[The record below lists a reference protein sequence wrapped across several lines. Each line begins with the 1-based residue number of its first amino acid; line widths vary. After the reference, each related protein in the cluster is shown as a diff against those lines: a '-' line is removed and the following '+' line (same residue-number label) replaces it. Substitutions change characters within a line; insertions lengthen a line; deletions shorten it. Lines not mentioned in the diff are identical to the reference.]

1 VKLALNNVSEE
12 WKVFFQSVLVRDK
25 LPKWDS
31 MWSNLQQEE
40 LRQAMLKSSINSSNN
55 NGSKVVKEEEN
66 VALASKGP
74 SQGHGVKK

>member
-40 LRQAMLKSSINSSNN
+40 LRQAMLKSFINSSNN

-66 VALASKGP
+66 VAFTLKGP
-74 SQGHGVKK
+74 SQGNGG